1 MSIDVVEI
9 SDLKNVETPATMLIN
24 TNNVRALLVDLEAGQ
39 SLSPCQMSCPVLY
52 YVIEGQGALNVA
64 DEQANL
70 KTGSLVVVPAEAVR
84 NISAD
89 KRMRVL
95 AVQLLSCDNHD

>member
-1 MSIDVVEI
+1 MSIDVVET
-9 SDLKNVETPATMLIN
+9 SGFKNIEVPATSLIG
-24 TNNVRALLVDLEAGQ
+24 TDKVRALLVNLEAGQ

-52 YVIEGQGALNVA
+52 YVIEGQGVLHVA
-64 DEQANL
+64 DEQASV
-70 KTGSLVVVPAEAVR
+70 KAGSLVVVPAEAVR

-95 AVQLLSCDNHD
+95 AVQLLS

>member
-1 MSIDVVEI
+1 MIIDVVET
-9 SDLKNVETPATMLIN
+9 SDVRNIGMPATSLID
-24 TNNVRALLVDLEAGQ
+24 TGKVHILLVNLEAGQ

-52 YVIEGQGALNVA
+52 YVIEGQGVLHVV
-64 DEQANL
+64 DEQTNL

-95 AVQLLSCDNHD
+95 AVQLLS

>member
-1 MSIDVVEI
+1 MSIDVVET
-9 SDLKNVETPATMLIN
+9 SDLTNVEMPATSLIG
-24 TNNVRALLVDLEAGQ
+24 TDKVRALLVNLNAGQ

-52 YVIEGQGALNVA
+52 YVIEGQGVILVA

-84 NISAD
+84 DIAAD
-89 KRMRVL
+89 KQLRVL
-95 AVQLLSCDNHD
+95 AVQLLYCR

>member
-1 MSIDVVEI
+1 MSIDVVET
-9 SDLKNVETPATMLIN
+9 SGFKNIEVPATSLIG
-24 TNNVRALLVDLEAGQ
+24 TDKVRALLVNLDAGQ

-52 YVIEGQGALNVA
+52 YVIEGQGVLHVA

-89 KRMRVL
+89 KRMSVL
-95 AVQLLSCDNHD
+95 AVQLLS